1 MKDRHK
7 EFADTYLANGYNA
20 RKAYMACYPDCK
32 PNSADVLAYRLLN
45 REDVKEYIDTQ
56 RKLMFES
63 RRVDMYRW
71 VEEIANIAFAEK
83 GDMVYTTGDKN
94 GIKRVKSTSHTA
106 GNQYVVSVNSP
117 SLIGKTVGEVG
128 IKWVAYLVY
137 TDPNGNLVTVYS
149 DPTTPS
155 NLTDEF

>member
-83 GDMVYTTGDKN
+83 GDMVYTTGDKLKALALLQKYL
-94 GIKRVKSTSHTA
+94 GLDK
-106 GNQYVVSVNSP
+106 QVVEQ
-117 SLIGKTVGEVG
+117 KTEET
-128 IKWVAYLVY
+128 INITLE
-137 TDPNGNLVTVYS
+137 D
-149 DPTTPS
+149 
-155 NLTDEF
+155 

>member
-71 VEEIANIAFAEK
+71 VEEIANIAISQKTGARGLRAIVEK
-83 GDMVYTTGDKN
+83 ILMDFMFEVPS
-94 GIKRVKSTSHTA
+94 IKGKKKLEVTKEIVTQEKSIDVEKLLA
-106 GNQYVVSVNSP
+106 
-117 SLIGKTVGEVG
+117 
-128 IKWVAYLVY
+128 
-137 TDPNGNLVTVYS
+137 
-149 DPTTPS
+149 
-155 NLTDEF
+155 